1 MNQPTDLHAGSAA
14 KTVQPL
20 QTPTVRPD
28 LHGRHVLIT
37 GGGAGIGRCLVLSY
51 AQAGAAVSFF
61 DQNQAAGEETL
72 AILREQQLSARFW
85 SLDVADV
92 AARDHTV
99 AELLAHTSG
108 RLDILINN
116 AAIANAHAANL
127 FAAVEMSPNVCPTPG
142 KLGDSHPLATSLGQP
157 QPHPFDQVLAVNLA
171 APFHLTRLLT
181 PALIA
186 AKGCVINL
194 ASTRAFMSEP
204 DSEGY
209 AASKGGIVALTHAMA
224 ISLGQHGVRVN
235 SIAPGWID
243 TTDWQLGRPDPAFW
257 PAAEHAQHPAGRI
270 GVPADIAAACFYLS
284 GPDAGFVTGENI
296 VIDGGM
302 TRKMIYL

>member
-1 MNQPTDLHAGSAA
+1 MKP
-14 KTVQPL
+14 VQPL
-20 QTPTVRPD
+20 LTPTVRPD

-37 GGGAGIGRCLVLSY
+37 GGGSGIGRCLVLSY

-72 AILREQQLSARFW
+72 AILREQQLSARYW
-85 SLDVADV
+85 PLNVADA
-92 AARDHTV
+92 AAREKTI
-99 AELLAHTSG
+99 AEVLAHTSG

-116 AAIANAHAANL
+116 AAIANAHTANL
-127 FAAVEMSPNVCPTPG
+127 FAATDASNREDV
-142 KLGDSHPLATSLGQP
+142 
-157 QPHPFDQVLAVNLA
+157 HPFDQVLAVNLA

-243 TTDWQLGRPDPAFW
+243 TTDWQLGRPTPVDW
-257 PAAEHAQHPAGRI
+257 PIAEHAQHPAGRI

-284 GPDAGFVTGENI
+284 GPDAGFVTGENL

-302 TRKMIYL
+302 LRKMIYL